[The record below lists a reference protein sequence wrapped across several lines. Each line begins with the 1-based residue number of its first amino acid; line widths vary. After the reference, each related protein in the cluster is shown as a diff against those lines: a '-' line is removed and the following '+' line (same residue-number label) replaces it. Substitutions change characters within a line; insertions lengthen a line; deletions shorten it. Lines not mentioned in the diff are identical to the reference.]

1 MSDGNPFKTPR
12 KQLSMSSLPVA
23 SQSNAAGD
31 EYTKQLEKMVD
42 QYKKDFE
49 GEYLKYYISFLS
61 VCLSVIEDRPPSQM
75 VCKVRGYRL
84 PKQQGMSW
92 NPNLPEICCRGLLAS
107 AKV

>member
-49 GEYLKYYISFLS
+49 GEYLSIIYLFSLS
-61 VCLSVIEDRPPSQM
+61 VSLSLKTDLHHKWSARLEDIDFPSN
-75 VCKVRGYRL
+75 K
-84 PKQQGMSW
+84 
-92 NPNLPEICCRGLLAS
+92 E
-107 AKV
+107 

>member
-49 GEYLKYYISFLS
+49 GEY
-61 VCLSVIEDRPPSQM
+61 IEDRPPSQM
-75 VCKVRGYRL
+75 ICKFRAYRL
-84 PKQQGMSW
+84 LKQ
-92 NPNLPEICCRGLLAS
+92 
-107 AKV
+107 